1 MLVYNLAGSQTPGYI
16 IGGTG
21 SVIKSGSGTL
31 TFNNAQGYTGGTIVN
46 GGTLALGYND
56 GGATGTLQGSLTI
69 NPGGT
74 AFCAVN
80 NALGYGGSNWV
91 QTININGGV
100 LSTGVATDNGWG
112 TTITMTA
119 GTMGTT
125 VASGYFAMGTNSS
138 ASPPTFNITGT
149 NASSVISA
157 NLTDRNDNGNAGIT
171 FNVTRGSAVSDLIV
185 TGNILTTGGNTG
197 ITLNGNGI
205 TVLTG
210 ANTYQGATNINGGTL
225 QLGDGTNGHDGTI
238 NATNGVTNN
247 AALVYNLYGDQSVSY
262 GIGGSGNLIKLG
274 QNQLTLTGNNSYSG
288 TTTVGGGILNIN
300 GGDASAGMVVSG
312 GRALRKRRQPR
323 HKRLRGRRR
332 DPRRQRLS
340 DVPALPMWPTA
351 AFSTSVRTPAARS
364 CWPE

>member
-74 AFCAVN
+74 AFPSLN

-125 VASGYFAMGTNSS
+125 VASGYFAMGTEQLRV
-138 ASPPTFNITGT
+138 ASHFQYHGDQRVVGYQRKP
-149 NASSVISA
+149 
-157 NLTDRNDNGNAGIT
+157 DRPQRQRQRRHH
-171 FNVTRGSAVSDLIV
+171 VRRQRGSAVSDLIV

-205 TVLTG
+205 TVLTRG
-210 ANTYQGATNINGGTL
+210 ANTYQ
-225 QLGDGTNGHDGTI
+225 
-238 NATNGVTNN
+238 
-247 AALVYNLYGDQSVSY
+247 
-262 GIGGSGNLIKLG
+262 
-274 QNQLTLTGNNSYSG
+274 
-288 TTTVGGGILNIN
+288 
-300 GGDASAGMVVSG
+300 
-312 GRALRKRRQPR
+312 
-323 HKRLRGRRR
+323 
-332 DPRRQRLS
+332 
-340 DVPALPMWPTA
+340 
-351 AFSTSVRTPAARS
+351 AR
-364 CWPE
+364 